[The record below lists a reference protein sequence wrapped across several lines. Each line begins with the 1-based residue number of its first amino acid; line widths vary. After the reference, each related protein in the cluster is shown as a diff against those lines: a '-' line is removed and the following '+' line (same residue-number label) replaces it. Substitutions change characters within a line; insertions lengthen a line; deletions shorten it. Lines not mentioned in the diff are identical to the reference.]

1 MSNEDLNLIPPRASF
16 FSRMRRYFFTGL
28 IIIAPAVIAI
38 WATIWFID
46 IFDGNIKPL
55 IPAGW
60 NPDDYLPF
68 RIPGTGLLLALFGI
82 TLAGALA
89 ANFVGRALFGWW
101 DRLLNRTP
109 IVRSIYKSA
118 KQIFETVFSEK
129 GTSFRYVCLVEWPRN
144 GVWTIAFVSREID
157 GSMVGLEKGRAM
169 YACYVATTP
178 NPTGGYLFFAD
189 KSSVRILD
197 MTVDEGLKLLL
208 SMGLVFPDDALDEQ
222 TEIKTGQVLSA

>member
-1 MSNEDLNLIPPRASF
+1 MSHEEPIISPPRASV
-16 FSRMRRYFFTGL
+16 FSRLRRYFFTGL

-60 NPDDYLPF
+60 NPDDYLPV
-68 RIPGTGLLLALFGI
+68 RIPGTGLLLALIGI

-89 ANFVGRALFGWW
+89 ANLVGRTLFGWW
-101 DRLLNRTP
+101 DGLLNRTP

-129 GTSFRYVCLVEWPRN
+129 GTSFRYVCLVEWPRS
-144 GVWTIAFVSREID
+144 GIWTIAFVSREVD
-157 GSMVGLEKGRAM
+157 GSMIGLESGRAM

-197 MTVDEGLKLLL
+197 LTVDEGLKLLL
-208 SMGLVFPDDALDEQ
+208 SMGLVFPEDALDAEA
-222 TEIKTGQVLSA
+222 EIKTGQVPSS

>member
-1 MSNEDLNLIPPRASF
+1 MNSDTPHQPPRASL

-46 IFDGNIKPL
+46 IFDRNIKPL
-55 IPAGW
+55 IPLGW

-68 RIPGTGLLLALFGI
+68 RIPGTGLLFALLGI
-82 TLAGALA
+82 TMAGALA
-89 ANFVGRALFGWW
+89 ANFVGKTLFGWW
-101 DRLLNRTP
+101 DGLLNRTP

-129 GTSFRYVCLVEWPRN
+129 GTSFRYVCLVEWPRV

-157 GSMVGLEKGRAM
+157 GAMVGLEKGRRM

-189 KSSVRILD
+189 QSSVRILD

-208 SMGLVFPDDALDEQ
+208 SMGLVFPDDEPVTSSTNQ
-222 TEIKTGQVLSA
+222 LS

>member
-1 MSNEDLNLIPPRASF
+1 MSHEEPIISAPRASL
-16 FSRMRRYFFTGL
+16 FSRLRRYFFTGL

-60 NPDDYLPF
+60 NPDDYLPV
-68 RIPGTGLLLALFGI
+68 RIPGTGLLLALIGI

-89 ANFVGRALFGWW
+89 ANLVGRTLFGWW
-101 DRLLNRTP
+101 DGLLNRTP

-129 GTSFRYVCLVEWPRN
+129 GTSFRYVCLVEWPRS
-144 GVWTIAFVSREID
+144 GIWTIAFVSREVD
-157 GSMVGLEKGRAM
+157 GSMIGLEDGRAM

-197 MTVDEGLKLLL
+197 LTVDEGLKLLL
-208 SMGLVFPDDALDEQ
+208 SMGLVFPEDALDAEA
-222 TEIKTGQVLSA
+222 EIKTGQVLSA

>member
-1 MSNEDLNLIPPRASF
+1 MSHEEPIISPPRSSL
-16 FSRMRRYFFTGL
+16 FSRLRRYFFTGL

-60 NPDDYLPF
+60 NPDDYLPV
-68 RIPGTGLLLALFGI
+68 RIPGTGLLLALIGI

-89 ANFVGRALFGWW
+89 ANLVGRTLFGWW
-101 DRLLNRTP
+101 DGLLNRTP

-129 GTSFRYVCLVEWPRN
+129 GTSFRYVCLVEWPRS
-144 GVWTIAFVSREID
+144 GIWTLAFVSREVD
-157 GSMVGLEKGRAM
+157 GSMIGLESSRAM

-197 MTVDEGLKLLL
+197 LTVDEGLKLLL
-208 SMGLVFPDDALDEQ
+208 SMGLVFPEDALDADA
-222 TEIKTGQVLSA
+222 EIKTGQVLPA